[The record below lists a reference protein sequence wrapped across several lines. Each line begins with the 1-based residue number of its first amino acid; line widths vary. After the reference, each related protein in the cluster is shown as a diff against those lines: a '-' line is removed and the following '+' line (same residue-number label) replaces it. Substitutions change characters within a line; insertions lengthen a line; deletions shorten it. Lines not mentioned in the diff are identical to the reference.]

1 MYNAW
6 RIVPAALLAVAAGCG
21 DGGSTAAPG
30 TAGGT
35 AAGAA
40 TAAATAAPAA
50 DLLAEVKARGE
61 LHVST
66 DPNYAPQSFRKPDG
80 TYEGYDIDVATE
92 VARRLGV
99 KVVFEPVGFEPV
111 VAGSWGG
118 KWDVGVSS
126 VTITDERKKLLDFTA
141 PYYFTPAQLA
151 ATKTPVPA
159 GIEGFAGKRICVG
172 AATTYLDW
180 LGGKLVLAGVT
191 PAPPP
196 KDVVP
201 VARDTDQSC
210 ADAVKAGKADFDGWL
225 SNAPTIARAAAEA
238 KGTGVTIELVGAP
251 VFAEPLGIVLD
262 KAGPPHAELLATLDG
277 VISAMRADG
286 TLLRFSQKWF
296 GGLDLTHP

>member
-1 MYNAW
+1 ML
-6 RIVPAALLAVAAGCG
+6 AAAAAGCG
-21 DGGSTAAPG
+21 DGGSTAGPG
-30 TAGGT
+30 TA
-35 AAGAA
+35 AVSAAA
-40 TAAATAAPAA
+40 TAAATAAPGP
-50 DLLAEVKARGE
+50 DLLSEVKARGE

-92 VARRLGV
+92 LAARLGV

-141 PYYFTPAQLA
+141 PYYYTPAQLA
-151 ATKTPVPA
+151 ATKKPVPA
-159 GIEGFAGKRICVG
+159 SIDGFAGKRICVG

-191 PAPPP
+191 PPPPP
-196 KDVVP
+196 KGVVP

-238 KGTGVTIELVGAP
+238 KGTDVTIERVGAP
-251 VFAEPLGIVLD
+251 VFAEPLGVVLD
-262 KAGPPHAELLATLDG
+262 KAGPPHAELLAALDAALA
-277 VISAMRADG
+277 AMRTDG
-286 TLLRFSQKWF
+286 TLARFSQKWF
-296 GGLDLTHP
+296 AGLDLTHP